1 MKILKYFLVMLFIS
15 SVGYSQNVKITD
27 FDITTSTAKQAILNG
42 SWNWDQ
48 FDYSNRDIADS
59 LTPPKT
65 ISQIYRIDALY
76 NQFYSSPSYA
86 WNLGLTGAI
95 FGNNADTISLTPQYS
110 YNFNADMSKY
120 FTKSTGFF
128 VNGAVNSAYLRFQEF
143 LPYDS
148 TENRPSIDLFAGLGY
163 GRQVNATPL
172 AKAISIDEELKRS
185 GVTTKYLPKQTTL
198 NISHIIDKES
208 EYRTKYKQTYKA
220 KMIEDIQK
228 EVDASGLANASKSA
242 LSFYRI
248 ESVLFEN
255 YEGSINYSFTNP
267 RYYGGDI
274 RLGVDFT
281 ALTRNELIETPN
293 PSLQA
298 RGRYGYPIGLNHQLF
313 GQFQLGTPFDSAFGK
328 LWTGTGEL
336 SYWYNM
342 TTRVRFNA
350 GYIINLN
357 QFFDQTWIPD
367 TTAGSSSFTL
377 QTNSSDFSY
386 ANHTFQAGFMFY
398 LENYITLQLGAGY
411 IFTKDDNSHLS
422 SNAALSFI
430 FF

>member
-1 MKILKYFLVMLFIS
+1 MKFLKYFLVMLFVT

-48 FDYSNRDIADS
+48 FDYTNRDIPDS

-65 ISQIYRIDALY
+65 ITQVFRVDGLY

-86 WNLGLTGAI
+86 WNIGLTGAI
-95 FGNNADTISLTPQYS
+95 FGNNADTVSLNPQYS

-120 FTKSTGFF
+120 FSKSKGFF
-128 VNGAVNSAYLRFQEF
+128 VNGAVNSTFLWQQEF
-143 LPYDS
+143 LPFDS
-148 TENRPSIDLFAGLGY
+148 SKNRPQIDLFAGLGY

-172 AKAISIDEELKRS
+172 AKAISIDQELKRS
-185 GVTTKYLPKQTTL
+185 GVTSAYLPKQTTL
-198 NISHIIDKES
+198 DISHIIDAES
-208 EYRTKYKQTYKA
+208 EYKTKYKQIYQA
-220 KMIEDIQK
+220 KMIEAIQTII
-228 EVDASGLANASKSA
+228 DASGVANTSKSA
-242 LSFYRI
+242 LSYFRI

-255 YEGSINYSFTNP
+255 YEGSINYAFTNP

-281 ALTRNELIETPN
+281 VLTRNSIIETPN

-298 RGRYGYPIGLNHQLF
+298 RGRYGYPIGLNHQLL
-313 GQFQLGTPFDSAFGK
+313 GSFQLGTPFDSAFGK

-336 SYWYNM
+336 AYWYNM
-342 TTRVRFNA
+342 TNRIRFNA
-350 GYIINLN
+350 GYIVTLN
-357 QFFDQTWIPD
+357 QFITQNWILD
-367 TTAGSSSFTL
+367 NGKYQL

-386 ANHTFQAGFMFY
+386 ANHAFTAGFLFY
-398 LENYITLQLGAGY
+398 LENYISLQLGAGY
-411 IFTKDDNSHLS
+411 VFTKNDNSHLI
-422 SNAALSFI
+422 SNAAIQFTLF
-430 FF
+430 

>member
-48 FDYSNRDIADS
+48 FDYTNRDIPDS

-65 ISQIYRIDALY
+65 ITQVFRVDGLY

-86 WNLGLTGAI
+86 WNIGLTGAI
-95 FGNNADTISLTPQYS
+95 FGNNADTVSLNPQYS

-120 FTKSTGFF
+120 FSKSKGFF
-128 VNGAVNSAYLRFQEF
+128 VNGAVNSTFLWQQEF
-143 LPYDS
+143 LPFDS
-148 TENRPSIDLFAGLGY
+148 SKNRPQIDLFAGLGY

-172 AKAISIDEELKRS
+172 AKAISIDQELKRS
-185 GVTTKYLPKQTTL
+185 GVTSAYLPKQTTL
-198 NISHIIDKES
+198 DISHIIDAES
-208 EYRTKYKQTYKA
+208 EYKTKYKQIYQA
-220 KMIEDIQK
+220 KMIEAIQTII
-228 EVDASGLANASKSA
+228 DASGVANSSKSS
-242 LSFYRI
+242 LSYFRI

-281 ALTRNELIETPN
+281 VLTRNTIIETPN

-298 RGRYGYPIGLNHQLF
+298 RGRYGYPIGLNHQLL
-313 GQFQLGTPFDSAFGK
+313 GAFQLGTPFDSAFGK
-328 LWTGTGEL
+328 LWTGTGEID
-336 SYWYNM
+336 YWYNM
-342 TTRVRFNA
+342 TNRIRFNA
-350 GYIINLN
+350 AYIVTLN
-357 QFFDQTWIPD
+357 QFFTQNWILEN
-367 TTAGSSSFTL
+367 GKYQL

-386 ANHTFQAGFMFY
+386 ANHSLTAGFLFY
-398 LENYITLQLGAGY
+398 LENYISLQLGAGY
-411 IFTKDDNSHLS
+411 IFTKNDNSHLI
-422 SNAALSFI
+422 SNAAISFI
-430 FF
+430 LF

>member
-1 MKILKYFLVMLFIS
+1 MKILKYFLVMLFVT

-48 FDYSNRDIADS
+48 FDYTNRDIPDS

-65 ISQIYRIDALY
+65 ITQVFRVDGLY

-86 WNLGLTGAI
+86 WNIGLTGAI
-95 FGNNADTISLTPQYS
+95 FGNNADTVSLNPQYS
-110 YNFNADMSKY
+110 YNFNADISKY
-120 FTKSTGFF
+120 FRKDKGFF
-128 VNGAVNSAYLRFQEF
+128 VNGAVNSTFLWQQEF
-143 LPYDS
+143 LPFDS
-148 TENRPSIDLFAGLGY
+148 SKNRPQIDLFAGLGY

-172 AKAISIDEELKRS
+172 AKAISIDQELKRS
-185 GVTTKYLPKQTTL
+185 GVTSAYLPKQSTL
-198 NISHIIDKES
+198 DISHIIDAES
-208 EYRTKYKQTYKA
+208 AYKTKYKQIYQA
-220 KMIEDIQK
+220 KMIEAIQAII
-228 EVDASGLANASKSA
+228 DASGVANSSKSA
-242 LSFYRI
+242 LSYFRI

-281 ALTRNELIETPN
+281 VLTRNAIIETPN

-298 RGRYGYPIGLNHQLF
+298 RGRYGYPIGLNHQLL
-313 GQFQLGTPFDSAFGK
+313 GAFQLGTPFDSAFGK

-336 SYWYNM
+336 AYWYNM
-342 TTRVRFNA
+342 TNRIRFNA
-350 GYIINLN
+350 GYIVTLN
-357 QFFDQTWIPD
+357 QFITQNWILEN
-367 TTAGSSSFTL
+367 GKYQI

-386 ANHTFQAGFMFY
+386 ANHAFTAGFLFY
-398 LENYITLQLGAGY
+398 LENYISLQLGAGY
-411 IFTKDDNSHLS
+411 VFTKNDNSHLI
-422 SNAALSFI
+422 SNAAISFI
-430 FF
+430 LF

>member
-1 MKILKYFLVMLFIS
+1 MKILKYFLLMLFIS

-48 FDYSNRDIADS
+48 FDYTNRDIPDS

-65 ISQIYRIDALY
+65 ITQVFRVDGLY

-86 WNLGLTGAI
+86 WNIGLTGAI
-95 FGNNADTISLTPQYS
+95 FGNNADTVSLNPQYS

-120 FTKSTGFF
+120 FSKSKGFF
-128 VNGAVNSAYLRFQEF
+128 VNGAVNSTFLWQQEF
-143 LPYDS
+143 LPFDS
-148 TENRPSIDLFAGLGY
+148 SKNRPQIDLFAGLGY

-172 AKAISIDEELKRS
+172 AKAISIDQELKRS
-185 GVTTKYLPKQTTL
+185 GVTSAYLPKQTTL
-198 NISHIIDKES
+198 DISHIIDAES
-208 EYRTKYKQTYKA
+208 EYKTKYKQIYQA
-220 KMIEDIQK
+220 KMIEAIQTII
-228 EVDASGLANASKSA
+228 DASGVANSSKSS
-242 LSFYRI
+242 LSYFRI

-281 ALTRNELIETPN
+281 VLTRNTIIETPN

-298 RGRYGYPIGLNHQLF
+298 RGRYGYPIGLNHQLL
-313 GQFQLGTPFDSAFGK
+313 GAFQLGTPFDSAFGK
-328 LWTGTGEL
+328 LWTGTGEID
-336 SYWYNM
+336 YWYNM
-342 TTRVRFNA
+342 TNRIRFNA
-350 GYIINLN
+350 AYIVTLN
-357 QFFDQTWIPD
+357 QFFTQNWILEN
-367 TTAGSSSFTL
+367 GKYQL

-386 ANHTFQAGFMFY
+386 ANHSLTAGFLFY
-398 LENYITLQLGAGY
+398 LENYISLQLGAGY
-411 IFTKDDNSHLS
+411 IFTKNDNSHLI
-422 SNAALSFI
+422 SNAAISFI
-430 FF
+430 LF

>member
-1 MKILKYFLVMLFIS
+1 MKILKYFLVMLFVT

-48 FDYSNRDIADS
+48 FDYTNRDIPDS

-65 ISQIYRIDALY
+65 ITQVFRVDGLY

-86 WNLGLTGAI
+86 WNIGLTGAI
-95 FGNNADTISLTPQYS
+95 FGNNADTVSLNPQYS

-120 FTKSTGFF
+120 FSKSKGFF
-128 VNGAVNSAYLRFQEF
+128 VNGAVNSTFLWQQEF
-143 LPYDS
+143 LPFDS
-148 TENRPSIDLFAGLGY
+148 SKNRPQIDLFAGLGY

-172 AKAISIDEELKRS
+172 AKAISIDQELKRS
-185 GVTTKYLPKQTTL
+185 GVTSAYLPKQTTL
-198 NISHIIDKES
+198 DISHIIDAES
-208 EYRTKYKQTYKA
+208 EYKTKYKQIYQA
-220 KMIEDIQK
+220 KMIEAIQTII
-228 EVDASGLANASKSA
+228 DASGVANSSKSS
-242 LSFYRI
+242 LSYFRI

-281 ALTRNELIETPN
+281 VLTRNTIIETPN

-298 RGRYGYPIGLNHQLF
+298 RGRYGYPIGLNHQLL
-313 GQFQLGTPFDSAFGK
+313 GAFQLGTPFDSAFGK
-328 LWTGTGEL
+328 LWTGTGEID
-336 SYWYNM
+336 YWYNM
-342 TTRVRFNA
+342 TNRIRFNA
-350 GYIINLN
+350 AYIVTLN
-357 QFFDQTWIPD
+357 QFFTQNWILEN
-367 TTAGSSSFTL
+367 GKYQL

-386 ANHTFQAGFMFY
+386 ANHSLTAGFLFY
-398 LENYITLQLGAGY
+398 LENYISLQLGAGY
-411 IFTKDDNSHLS
+411 IFTKNDNSHLI
-422 SNAALSFI
+422 SNAAIQFTLF
-430 FF
+430 